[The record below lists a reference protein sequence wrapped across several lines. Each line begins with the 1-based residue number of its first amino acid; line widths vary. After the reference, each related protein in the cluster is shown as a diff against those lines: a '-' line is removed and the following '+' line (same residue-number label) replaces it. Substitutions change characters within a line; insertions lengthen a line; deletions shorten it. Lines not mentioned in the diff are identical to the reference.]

1 MIVKVC
7 GVRTAAIADA
17 AIEAGADWIGI
28 VFEPR
33 SPRYASDDEARA
45 VRDAVGSRA
54 DVIGVFVEPS
64 VDDCDAATARY
75 RLAGVQVH
83 GTVDPALAM
92 QCSVPV
98 IPGINIPDAHTAF
111 TLQWWPDCLVL
122 IDAPAMALPG
132 GTGHSVPLGIAAEIA
147 RHRPVILSGGL
158 RPDTVAEAMRTV
170 RPRGVDASSG
180 LESAPGVKDAAL
192 VRAFVTNARAG
203 CDAVAAA

>member
-7 GVRTAAIADA
+7 GVRTAAVAEA
-17 AIEAGADWIGI
+17 AIDAGADWIGI

-33 SPRYASDDEARA
+33 SRRYASDDEALA

-54 DVIGVFVEPS
+54 DVIGVFVEPALAE
-64 VDDCDAATARY
+64 CEAAAARY

-83 GTVDPALAM
+83 GNFDPALAL

-98 IPGINIPDAHTAF
+98 IPGINIPDAHTAY

-122 IDAPAMALPG
+122 IDAPVAELPG
-132 GTGHSVPLGIAAEIA
+132 GTGRPVPLTIAAEVA
-147 RHRPVILSGGL
+147 RHRPIILSGGL
-158 RPDTVAEAMRTV
+158 RPDTVGDAVRAV

-192 VRAFVTNARAG
+192 VRAFVSNARA
-203 CDAVAAA
+203 ARAAAAA

>member
-7 GVRTAAIADA
+7 GVRTAAIAEA
-17 AIEAGADWIGI
+17 AIAAGADWIGI

-64 VDDCDAATARY
+64 LAECDAAAARY
-75 RLAGVQVH
+75 RLAGAQVH
-83 GTVDPALAM
+83 GHVDPPLAL

-98 IPGINIPDAHTAF
+98 IPGINILDAQTAY
-111 TLQWWPDCLVL
+111 TMQWWPDCLVL
-122 IDAPAMALPG
+122 IDAPPAALPG
-132 GTGHSVPLGIAAEIA
+132 GTGQAVPLTIAAEVA
-147 RHRPVILSGGL
+147 RHRPIILSGGL
-158 RPDTVAEAMRTV
+158 RPDTVGEAVRAV

-180 LESAPGVKDAAL
+180 LESTPGVKDASL
-192 VRAFVTNARAG
+192 VHAFVRNARAA
-203 CDAVAAA
+203 CDTVAV

>member
-7 GVRTAAIADA
+7 GVRTAAVAEA
-17 AIEAGADWIGI
+17 AVDAGADWIGI

-33 SPRYASDDEARA
+33 SSRYASDEEARV

-64 VDDCDAATARY
+64 LAELDAAAARY

-83 GTVDPALAM
+83 GSFDPALALR
-92 QCSVPV
+92 CSVPV
-98 IPGINIPDAHTAF
+98 IPGINIPDAHRAF

-122 IDAPAMALPG
+122 IDAPAAALPG
-132 GTGHSVPLGIAAEIA
+132 GTGQPVPLAIAAEVA
-147 RHRPVILSGGL
+147 RHRPIILSGGL
-158 RPDTVAEAMRTV
+158 RPDTVAEAVRTV

-180 LESAPGVKDAAL
+180 LETAPGVKDASL
-192 VRAFVTNARAG
+192 VRAFVVNARAAR
-203 CDAVAAA
+203 DAVAAA